1 MAINGNQR
9 QLSALNGTQW
19 HSMEIERPRSP
30 IVKSHRLCR
39 VSWEVKSSQVKAHRL
54 CRVSWEGAD
63 VALSAA
69 TAAAVTAAAAAAAA
83 AAAGCTTSA
92 MAATHHAQIGDHLP
106 YQGGC
111 AAARMSRN
119 QSQLE
124 VIRGNLR
131 QSPGAPPGA
140 WR

>member
-1 MAINGNQR
+1 
-9 QLSALNGTQW
+9 
-19 HSMEIERPRSP
+19 MEIERPRSP
-30 IVKSHRLCR
+30 IA
-39 VSWEVKSSQVKAHRL
+39 KAHRL

-92 MAATHHAQIGDHLP
+92 KAATHHAQIGDHLP